1 MDTIIVVVGIF
12 ILGYLIL
19 YLSGRYY
26 LNEGFSTSGFSG
38 NMNSHEPIDTTNY
51 VSSKSDVV
59 IHKDGKQGPY
69 EVLNTSASYSK
80 PFITPESGY
89 EQGNDDFDNFGEFER
104 DVAREREGGADP
116 TTETIN
122 AARRRDPYEWSSLPP
137 SASRFQQQ
145 QAMFVNNSSSK
156 VQEFVSEQDK
166 RTMQVLPPDQEA
178 DEATETAILQA
189 YKPRT
194 TDSMTSIDS
203 ESVQELMNNLYSKKG
218 LIPNVIKKYN
228 NVYEVNST
236 REINPKIIFEDDAS
250 STQGTQLNPTLRAG
264 EVIVPPKVVSE
275 LVSMDKQLAGRQFN
289 NYSSTT
295 NEIDAF
301 GPRMNW
307 Q

>member
-1 MDTIIVVVGIF
+1 MDTMIVVVGIF

-19 YLSGRYY
+19 YLSGRHY
-26 LNEGFSTSGFSG
+26 LNEGFSTSGFSPT
-38 NMNSHEPIDTTNY
+38 MRET
-51 VSSKSDVV
+51 DVV
-59 IHKDGKQGPY
+59 LHKDGKQGPY

-104 DVAREREGGADP
+104 DVTREREGGVDP

-122 AARRRDPYEWSSLPP
+122 AARRRQPYEWSSLPP

-156 VQEFVSEQDK
+156 VEAFTNEQDET
-166 RTMQVLPPDQEA
+166 TMKVLPPDQEA

-194 TDSMTSIDS
+194 SENMTSIDS
-203 ESVQELMNNLYSKKG
+203 DSVQELMNNLYSKKG

-236 REINPKIIFEDDAS
+236 REIHPKIVFEDDGS

-264 EVIVPPKVVSE
+264 EVIVPPKVVTE
-275 LVSMDKQLAGRQFN
+275 MVSMDKQLAGRQFN
-289 NYSSTT
+289 NYSTSTKD
-295 NEIDAF
+295 IDAF
-301 GPRMNW
+301 GPPMNW
-307 Q
+307 